1 MSAARSPGSDLTGP
15 SGGRV
20 PEDTPM
26 KSKRVQ
32 AIVMA
37 TAVVAGYAGAAAFS
51 AWGLPA
57 VPSPPGS
64 GRATA

>member
-20 PEDTPM
+20 PEDTRM

-32 AIVMA
+32 ALVLA
-37 TAVVAGYAGAAAFS
+37 TAIVAGYAGAAAFS

-57 VPSPPGS
+57 VPSPPASARTTG
-64 GRATA
+64 